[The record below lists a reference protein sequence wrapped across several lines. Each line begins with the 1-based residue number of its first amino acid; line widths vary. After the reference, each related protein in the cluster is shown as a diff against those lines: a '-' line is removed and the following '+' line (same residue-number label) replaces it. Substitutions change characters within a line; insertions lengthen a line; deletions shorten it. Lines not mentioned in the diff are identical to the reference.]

1 MRILTRISIALVF
14 LYLPVFEED
23 CSAQVLVGLAKA
35 DITPPVGGLTAGY
48 SAAKP
53 TEGIHDPITARV
65 MILQSDK
72 AKVAMVACD
81 LCVYNSPRLHEQVKS
96 MGIDKLLLMNTHT
109 HAGPK
114 MNQDDFPSVD
124 KPWRDTVDERILEA
138 IQTAQNSMFKAYFV
152 ASESQIR
159 LGYNRLVHRGAY
171 AVTYFENPDRIPYG
185 TVDSQVGVIRVTDD
199 EKKVRAVL
207 VNYACHPVVLGPRNL
222 QISSDYPGVTR
233 DIIEADFGSDCMCLF
248 VQAGAGDVN
257 PLIMARGENR
267 DKDFDDVKRLGE
279 LLAVEVKR
287 ALSFAKEQPA
297 ESISFEA
304 LSSELKFRSRWNQ
317 SEEMTM
323 GVTTLLINRS
333 IGIFTMPGEPF
344 HQFQVDFRNKS
355 GVKHAYLFGYCCD
368 GPYSWPR
375 YLPDL
380 QSAARGGYGAS
391 DTTEAEVGAG
401 ERLVNQGLTQLF
413 QLQGRLKPNPQR
425 HTFDKEPND

>member
-1 MRILTRISIALVF
+1 MRILSRISIALVF
-14 LYLPVFEED
+14 LLFPVLEED
-23 CSAQVLVGLAKA
+23 GSAEVFVGLAKA

-72 AKVAMVACD
+72 ARVAMVVCD
-81 LCVYNSPRLHEQVKS
+81 LCVYNSPRLHERAKS

-114 MNQDDFPSVD
+114 MNQDDFPTAD
-124 KPWRDTVDERILEA
+124 KPWRDTVDERILDA
-138 IQTAQNSMFKAYFV
+138 IQTAQKSMFKASFV

-159 LGYNRLVHRGAY
+159 LGYNRLVQRGAY

-185 TVDSQVGVIRVTDD
+185 NVDSQVGVIRVTDD
-199 EKKVRAVL
+199 QKKVRAVL

-222 QISSDYPGVTR
+222 KISSDYPGVTR
-233 DIIEADFGSDCMCLF
+233 DIIEADVGSDCMCLF
-248 VQAGAGDVN
+248 VQAGAGDIN

-267 DKDFDDVKRLGE
+267 DKDFEDVERLGE

-287 ALSFAKEQPA
+287 ALSFAKELSA

-304 LSSELKFRSRWNQ
+304 LSNELKFRNRWNP

-323 GVTTLLINRS
+323 GVTTLLINHS

-355 GVKHAYLFGYCCD
+355 GLRHAYLFGYCCD
-368 GPYSWPR
+368 GPYNWPK

-401 ERLVNQGLTQLF
+401 ERLMNQGLTQLF
-413 QLQGRLKPNPQR
+413 QLQGRLKPTPQR